1 MSVLV
6 TGAAGQLG
14 AAIVSLF
21 SRDHEVV
28 GVTRRELDLADSGAI
43 RRLVDR
49 VRPAVII
56 NCAAYNNVDA
66 AQVHQVEAMA
76 VNALAVR
83 ALGRAAREMDA
94 TLVHYGTDFVFD
106 GTATRPYREDDQ
118 PNPRSVYGISKLM
131 GERFA
136 EDAPRH
142 YVLRVESLF
151 GGHHRRSSVD
161 KIVEALAAGRE
172 AQVFVDRT
180 VSPTYVEDVARTT
193 HALVARRVAPGLYHC
208 VGEGLC
214 SWHELGTE
222 IARLLGVP
230 ARLVPVSMADV
241 TLPAERPLYCALEN
255 AKLNALGLRMPSWQ
269 DALARYLRDDG
280 TPAPAPHPEPDRA

>member
-1 MSVLV
+1 MNVLV

-14 AAIVSLF
+14 TAIVRLF

-28 GVTRRELDLADSGAI
+28 GATRRELDLTDSGAI

-56 NCAAYNNVDA
+56 NCAAYNDVDA

-83 ALGRAAREMDA
+83 ALARAASETNA
-94 TLVHYGTDFVFD
+94 TLVHYSTDFVFD
-106 GTATRPYREDDQ
+106 GTATRPYREDDP
-118 PNPRSVYGISKLM
+118 PNPRSVYAISKRM

-161 KIVEALAAGRE
+161 KIIDALVAGRE
-172 AQVFVDRT
+172 APVFVDRT
-180 VSPTYVEDVARTT
+180 TSPSYVEDVTRTT
-193 HALVARRVAPGLYHC
+193 RELVARRAAPGLYHC
-208 VGEGLC
+208 VGEGFC
-214 SWHELGTE
+214 TWHELGAE

-230 ARLVPVSMADV
+230 ARLVPVRMADV
-241 TLPAERPLYCALEN
+241 AFPAERPRYCALEN
-255 AKLNALGLRMPSWQ
+255 AKLNALGLRVPSWQ
-269 DALARYLRDDG
+269 DALARYLRDG
-280 TPAPAPHPEPDRA
+280 APAPAPHVSPDRA